1 MPSGKGLKPT
11 LRKQEEGSLQVGL
24 LVALGLVVSATGAV
38 WLLQSG
44 DQVLFSGGEASNA
57 QAIAEAGA
65 DIIIGVWN
73 EPENRRHLV
82 AGDAAP
88 NTWTNANQTSP
99 CLSSTNTRPGA
110 YNGNPTPEARG
121 LVDGNFRNIDDITQT
136 ATGDRRFR
144 LKAVRYSTGAAGSSN
159 RRTISRT
166 YNTTSSTPT
175 TSIGTLAGN
184 FRDLINLD
192 DPDGSGT
199 LRAGINTGFIAVE
212 VESQVYRNGALV
224 GTATVT
230 KEYQVLPKCCGASP
244 GSNNSGGSTFNTV
257 NSGAGSLGSDS
268 RYCGVDFG
276 MIVGLNGGKFWTY
289 AANDFYKTID
299 PSTGEQVNV
308 KSILGLVSDPS
319 YRFERN
325 AASADNNNGC
335 RVIPGPCSG
344 NEQYVAGSSTTDAS
358 LYSSINSS
366 SITGTASDRAGRSA
380 SGVPIV
386 PLFINGGLPSVNSR
400 FGYTWTAGGRPAV
413 NFASGGTFGPT
424 FTSTGT
430 STTFRLRTRND
441 TNPPRVEFCDATYLT
456 NNLCTSSSWVPVSL
470 PAGTTANP
478 TVTISEDFASNSF
491 GGTSNDRWPTAWEER
506 DTASGGTGV
515 SAGNV
520 LVQSGVA
527 RLRYVSGAPSWST
540 ATNRPAISRVVNLH
554 ALQSPHLSFTQTVEG
569 LSGTNATLEVRFS
582 TNNAAINTDTGW
594 TSLMTTNAS
603 GGTTGTGASC
613 SGSGTTR
620 TCRVPLPLAAQ
631 TGYTKIRFRAN
642 SNSNFSTSQ
651 SVTIDNVAITNNAGG
666 AVSLDNWCEYST
678 TRPNTAQ
685 FIGGFHCLGP
695 LLVMANGGDFIVDTS
710 GGNIN
715 FYYNSGSDT
724 RGASLST
731 PLINM
736 AAGAELLHVN
746 CPNSG
751 ALTEPPSPTGAA
763 VTPSNNCLT
772 GIPTTVYAAV
782 GENDLLNIFGRD
794 TPPNNSTSNPTMQWV
809 RIGST
814 SASPGKISGAFF
826 YMPYGSIYLV
836 QDQCTTGGTNPNAT
850 FNFSGR
856 IWSRFLIAC
865 GVSYFLTP
873 PSSTLNLQALGI
885 NSNINL
891 NASGFAGSTGI
902 DWTASIATSTR
913 VNSSL

>member
-276 MIVGLNGGKFWTY
+276 MITGLNGGKFWSFF
-289 AANDFYKTID
+289 ANDLYKTID
-299 PSTGEQVNV
+299 PSTGNQIDI

-319 YRFERN
+319 HRFERN
-325 AASADNNNGC
+325 AASADSNNGC

-344 NEQYVAGSSTTDAS
+344 SEVYVTNNISDQS
-358 LYSSINSS
+358 LYNGINGILYSGS
-366 SITGTASDRAGRSA
+366 TGTADDKAGKSA
-380 SGVPIV
+380 SGIRIV

-400 FGYTWTAGGRPAV
+400 FAYTWTVNSRPAI

-424 FTSTGT
+424 FTSTA
-430 STTFRLRTRND
+430 TTTKFRLRTRND
-441 TNPPRVEFCDATYLT
+441 TSPPRVEFCDGTFT
-456 NNLCTSSSWVPVSL
+456 NCNDTSWAQVSL
-470 PAGTTANP
+470 PSGTSSGTL
-478 TVTISEDFASNSF
+478 TIGDDFASNSF
-491 GGTSNDRWPTAWEER
+491 SGITNGSTNRWPTAWEER

-569 LSGTNATLEVRFS
+569 LSGTNPTLEVRFS
-582 TNNAAINTDTGW
+582 TNNADINTDTGW
-594 TSLMTTNAS
+594 TPLMTTDAS

-631 TGYTKIRFRAN
+631 TGYTKIRFRAT
-642 SNSNFSTSQ
+642 SNSNFSASQ

-685 FIGGFHCLGP
+685 FTGGFHCLGP
-695 LLVMANGGDFIVDTS
+695 LLQMANGGQFIVDTS

-724 RGASLST
+724 RGTSLSA

-736 AAGAELLHVN
+736 GSDAELLHVN
-746 CPNSG
+746 CPNS
-751 ALTEPPSPTGAA
+751 PPLANPPNPTGAA
-763 VTPSNNCLT
+763 VTPNNNCLT
-772 GIPTTVYAAV
+772 RIPETVYAAV

-794 TPPNNSTSNPTMQWV
+794 TPPNNNVSSPNMQWV

-814 SASPGKISGAFF
+814 STSLGKISGAFF
-826 YMPYGSIYLV
+826 YMPYGSVYLISDGCSGGGAV
-836 QDQCTTGGTNPNAT
+836 PTTYN
-850 FNFSGR
+850 FNGR
-856 IWSRFLIAC
+856 IWSRNLIAC
-865 GVSYFLTP
+865 GRNYFLTP

-885 NSNINL
+885 NSNISL
-891 NASGFAGSTGI
+891 NASGFAGSTGT

>member
-1 MPSGKGLKPT
+1 
-11 LRKQEEGSLQVGL
+11 
-24 LVALGLVVSATGAV
+24 
-38 WLLQSG
+38 
-44 DQVLFSGGEASNA
+44 
-57 QAIAEAGA
+57 
-65 DIIIGVWN
+65 
-73 EPENRRHLV
+73 
-82 AGDAAP
+82 
-88 NTWTNANQTSP
+88 
-99 CLSSTNTRPGA
+99 
-110 YNGNPTPEARG
+110 
-121 LVDGNFRNIDDITQT
+121 
-136 ATGDRRFR
+136 
-144 LKAVRYSTGAAGSSN
+144 
-159 RRTISRT
+159 
-166 YNTTSSTPT
+166 
-175 TSIGTLAGN
+175 
-184 FRDLINLD
+184 
-192 DPDGSGT
+192 
-199 LRAGINTGFIAVE
+199 
-212 VESQVYRNGALV
+212 
-224 GTATVT
+224 
-230 KEYQVLPKCCGASP
+230 
-244 GSNNSGGSTFNTV
+244 
-257 NSGAGSLGSDS
+257 
-268 RYCGVDFG
+268 VDFG

-299 PSTGEQVNV
+299 PSTGQQVNV

-319 YRFERN
+319 HRFERN

-366 SITGTASDRAGRSA
+366 GITGTASDKAGRSA
-380 SGVPIV
+380 SGIPIV

-400 FGYTWTAGGRPAV
+400 FGYPWTAGGRPAV

-441 TNPPRVEFCDATYLT
+441 TTPPRVEFCDATYLT
-456 NNLCTSSSWVPVSL
+456 NNLCTSSSWVPISL

-478 TVTISEDFASNSF
+478 TVTISENFASNSF
-491 GGTSNDRWPTAWEER
+491 SGTSNDRWPTAWAEN

-527 RLRYVSGAPSWST
+527 RLRFVSGAQSWST
-540 ATNRPAISRVVNLH
+540 ATNRAAIARVVNLH
-554 ALQSPHLSFTQTVEG
+554 ALQSPHLTFTQTVAG

-620 TCRVPLPLAAQ
+620 TCRVPIPLAAQ

-642 SNSNFSTSQ
+642 LAYSTSQ
-651 SVTIDNVAITNNAGG
+651 SVSLDDVKITNNAGG
-666 AVSLDNWCEYST
+666 DVSLENWCEYST

-695 LLVMANGGDFIVDTS
+695 LLGMGNGGDFIVDTS

-715 FYYNSGSDT
+715 FYYNSSSDT
-724 RGASLST
+724 RGTSLSS

-736 AAGAELLHVN
+736 ANSAELLHVN

-826 YMPYGSIYLV
+826 YMPYGSVYLV
-836 QDQCTTGGTNPNAT
+836 QDQCSTGGTNPNAT
-850 FNFSGR
+850 FNFNGR

-885 NSNINL
+885 NSNISL
-891 NASGFAGSTGI
+891 NTSGFVGSTGT
-902 DWTASIATSTR
+902 DWVATTATATR
-913 VNSSL
+913 VNSGL